1 MLVQV
6 GDDTVVD
13 DEKILGIQL
22 IKKTNDP
29 DLRDGWWFE
38 ILMVEGNLY
47 SVEATEWIAGLEVMS
62 YLYDSKQS
70 ELEKFYAEREGEDGG
85 V

>member
-6 GDDTVVD
+6 GYDTVVN

-47 SVEATEWIAGLEVMS
+47 SVEATEWIAELEVMS
-62 YLYDSKQS
+62 YLYNSKQS
-70 ELEKFYAEREGEDGG
+70 EIEEFYEEREDGG